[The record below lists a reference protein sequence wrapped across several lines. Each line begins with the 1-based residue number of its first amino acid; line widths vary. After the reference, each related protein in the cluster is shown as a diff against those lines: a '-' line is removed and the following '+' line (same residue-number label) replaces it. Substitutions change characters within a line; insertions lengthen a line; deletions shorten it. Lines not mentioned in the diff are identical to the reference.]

1 MSEPNVRYTTTAKIG
16 LTDAVANFI
25 IDRRARGLSANTIRF
40 YRDELGLFMRW
51 ADGRGYNRVENISA
65 DVLREWFTDLAVKR
79 NKGGVHTSFRAL
91 KACLNW
97 LEVEEDG
104 DYANPIHKVHV
115 PAQKPRPMPG
125 IPIGDIQKLID
136 HCEGD
141 LALRDRTILRCL
153 LDTGARAFE
162 FVALN
167 LADVDLVTGSVVIQH
182 GKGDKERTVYIGAS
196 SRRSLKRYLRGRSF
210 LNPSNPVWLTDEN
223 ERLTKRGLR
232 AMIERRSADAN
243 IHMPG
248 LHDFRRAFALNMWRA
263 GVDLLTIS
271 RLMGH
276 SSVVVTQRYIG
287 QFDGDLRQQH
297 AKGSP
302 VDNADL

>member
-1 MSEPNVRYTTTAKIG
+1 MNDPNVRYTTTDIAIS
-16 LTDAVANFI
+16 DIVANFI
-25 IDRRARGLSANTIRF
+25 IDRRARGLSPNTIRF
-40 YRDELGLFMRW
+40 YRDELGLFNRW
-51 ADGRGYNRVENISA
+51 ASERGLTQIGGVTA
-65 DVLREWFTDLAVKR
+65 DVLREWFTGLAERR
-79 NKGGVHTSFRAL
+79 NKGGVHTSFRAI

-97 LEVEEDG
+97 YDVEEDG
-104 DYANPIHKVHV
+104 EYQNPIRKVHV
-115 PAQKPRPMPG
+115 PTQKPRPLPG

-141 LALRDRTILRCL
+141 LGLRDKTILRCL
-153 LDTGARAFE
+153 LDTGARSFE

-167 LADVDLVTGSVVIQH
+167 LADVDLPTGAIVIQH
-182 GKGDKERTVYIGAS
+182 GKGDKERTVYIGSS

-210 LNPSNPVWLTDEN
+210 LNPSLPIWLTDEG
-223 ERLTKRGLR
+223 ERLSKRGLR
-232 AMIERRSADAN
+232 AMIERRSEDAG

-263 GVDLLTIS
+263 GADLLAIS

-276 SSVVVTQRYIG
+276 SSTIVTSRYIAKA
-287 QFDGDLRQQH
+287 DADLRQQH